1 MALTFPARR
10 RVTRRRPLF
19 IFRVWLEQDEDS
31 KHFVAHCLETGAV
44 ATADDVDTAMSIIE
58 EVLESEAALAI
69 DSDDLTNLYASPAPL
84 DVWFKWN
91 AMAEQYAPKE
101 RFFEIKSR
109 KKPSLEQEGPAI
121 PKKPA
126 VSSKIEMASSKRKF
140 A

>member
-1 MALTFPARR
+1 MALTA
-10 RVTRRRPLF
+10 RRPLF
-19 IFRVWLEQDEDS
+19 LFRVWLEQDKDS

-44 ATADDVDTAMSIIE
+44 ATADAADTAMSIIE
-58 EVLESEAALAI
+58 EVLESEAALAL
-69 DSDDLTNLYASPAPL
+69 DSNDFTNLYAAPAPV

-91 AMAEQYAPKE
+91 AVAEQYAPEE

-109 KKPSLEQEGPAI
+109 KKPSSEPEGPAI